1 MGAVL
6 PIVKNTV
13 VIYAIENSHT
23 KRKKQEI
30 NFQKGVI
37 QTMLQFFITSKTRRK
52 IITVFSKYP
61 DYRVHVRGLAKLIR
75 EDPGNVARELDRLAQ
90 IKYVFSAKQGNTK
103 LYWVNPDFALY
114 KELQSMVLK
123 TTRKSSKKEV

>member
-1 MGAVL
+1 
-6 PIVKNTV
+6 
-13 VIYAIENSHT
+13 
-23 KRKKQEI
+23 
-30 NFQKGVI
+30 
-37 QTMLQFFITSKTRRK
+37 MLQYFITSKTRRK

-75 EDPGNVARELDRLAQ
+75 EDPGNVARELERLHK

-103 LYWVNPDFALY
+103 LFWVNPDFLLY

-123 TTRKSSKKEV
+123 TSRKTKKEV